1 MITSIG
7 RFLILIDPTLKAP
20 KISENL
26 HQSLSKPQTN
36 GLEASA
42 DELHNPSA
50 GSLPTEQTER

>member
-26 HQSLSKPQTN
+26 HQPLSKPQTSR
-36 GLEASA
+36 LEASTKDLSRPGA
-42 DELHNPSA
+42 D
-50 GSLPTEQTER
+50 SLPTERNER